1 MIGKFKKLLMPAF
14 LILIVVFFALYLQDI
29 DYSAFNKLRIDWP
42 LLFVASLISLAF
54 RYWGVLIW
62 KFILKDLGA
71 RNLPPFSTLSQVYAK
86 AWMGRYVPGTIT
98 WIASKIYLANK
109 LGISKSRLAVSSLL
123 EGGMQ
128 IVASMSVAL
137 LILGVDPRLDVISPE
152 IKLVM
157 ILIAASAVV
166 ILYPPV
172 FNFALRKA
180 YSLVRRRKAYD
191 ELRTNGKA
199 TIRSF
204 LLYSLGALLA
214 GSSYYFL
221 SASLY
226 EGTDISMYWYIV
238 GAFTLAGALGMATP
252 FVPSGLG
259 VRDGAQLVLLSLIM
273 PKEVALAIT
282 VFSRL
287 WSALVD
293 VIFYVVAAVIGK
305 YRSKRHSTIKRL

>member
-1 MIGKFKKLLMPAF
+1 MPVF
-14 LILIVVFFALYLQDI
+14 LILVVVFFALYLRDI
-29 DYSAFNKLRIDWP
+29 DYSVFKELRINWV
-42 LLFVASLISLAF
+42 LLLIATIISLGF
-54 RYWGVLIW
+54 RYWGVFIW
-62 KFILKDLGA
+62 RFILKDLGA
-71 RNLPPFSTLSQVYAK
+71 NNLPRFSLLTHVYAK
-86 AWMGRYVPGTIT
+86 AWMGRYIPGTVT

-128 IVASMSVAL
+128 IVASMAVAL
-137 LILGVDPRLDVISPE
+137 LILGIDPRLDVISPQ

-157 ILIAASAVV
+157 ILIAVCALVV
-166 ILYPPV
+166 LYPPI
-172 FNFALRKA
+172 FNTLLRKA
-180 YSLVRRRKAYD
+180 YSIIRRRRAYD

-204 LLYSLGALLA
+204 ILYALGAILV

-221 SASLY
+221 TASLY
-226 EGTDISMYWYIV
+226 EGTDGSMYWYIV

-273 PKEVALAIT
+273 PKEIALAIT

-293 VIFYVVAAVIGK
+293 VLFYVFAELV
-305 YRSKRHSTIKRL
+305 HRLHKK

>member
-1 MIGKFKKLLMPAF
+1 MISKFNKFLMPVF
-14 LILIVVFFALYLQDI
+14 LILVVVFFALYLRDI
-29 DYSAFNKLRIDWP
+29 DYSVFKELRINWV
-42 LLFVASLISLAF
+42 LLLIATIISLGF
-54 RYWGVLIW
+54 RYWGVFIW
-62 KFILKDLGA
+62 RFILKDLGA
-71 RNLPPFSTLSQVYAK
+71 NNLPRFSLLTHVYAK
-86 AWMGRYVPGTIT
+86 AWMGRYIPGTVT

-128 IVASMSVAL
+128 IVASMAVAL
-137 LILGVDPRLDVISPE
+137 LILGIDPRLDVISPQ

-157 ILIAASAVV
+157 ILIAVCALVV
-166 ILYPPV
+166 LYPPI
-172 FNFALRKA
+172 FNTLLRKA
-180 YSLVRRRKAYD
+180 YSIIRRRRAYD

-204 LLYSLGALLA
+204 ILYALGAILV

-221 SASLY
+221 TASLY
-226 EGTDISMYWYIV
+226 EGTDGSMYWYIV

-273 PKEVALAIT
+273 PKEIALAIT

-293 VIFYVVAAVIGK
+293 VLFYVFAELV
-305 YRSKRHSTIKRL
+305 HRLHKK